1 MRKLSELLSKQN
13 IERLNALIP
22 DSNGECDNGN
32 IICLLLDSCL
42 EDLTVVEFLLLCHL
56 AEMLEIR
63 HELRSPLKD

>member
-22 DSNGECDNGN
+22 DSNGEYDNGN

-63 HELRSPLKD
+63 HELRSTLKD